1 MTQSQPAK
9 ITDIPLSQ
17 LMPLHAMRSVT
28 VDDVRN
34 ALSPEFAQFAEQI
47 AAVFSGENVEH
58 PELFARNLNPEPQ
71 AEVTGKLYPVRD
83 FGDQRYEPPQRITS
97 ATEAQKSV

>member
-47 AAVFSGENVEH
+47 AAVFSGESVEH
-58 PELFARNLNPEPQ
+58 PELFARNLTPEL
-71 AEVTGKLYPVRD
+71 TRD
-83 FGDQRYEPPQRITS
+83 AI
-97 ATEAQKSV
+97 